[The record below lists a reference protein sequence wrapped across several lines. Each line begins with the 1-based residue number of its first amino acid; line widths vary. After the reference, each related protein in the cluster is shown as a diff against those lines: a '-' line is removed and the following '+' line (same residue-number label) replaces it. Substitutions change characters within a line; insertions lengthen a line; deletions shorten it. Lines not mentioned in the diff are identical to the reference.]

1 VCILPAAIAQDFTQ
15 RGTIEYRGLLFP
27 QDAANDR
34 ANTVGEAVFRYE
46 FSKLILPGVR
56 LFGTTETRVDTHH
69 QVERRFFVNFSD
81 RTNQRP
87 PFNIRRASIV
97 FGKGPLTVEL
107 GKQLIRWGKADILN
121 PTDRFAPRD
130 FLSVVDTD
138 VLGVL
143 AGRATLEIGSDTLEL
158 VVQPRFTPSRM
169 PLLNQRWAVLP
180 FAVEEGE
187 TRYPGGPQYG
197 LRWNHI
203 GRGFE
208 TSVSFFD
215 GHHHLPLFSGL
226 PVERFFPNLRTV
238 GADAAMPLPWFTV
251 KAEAAWFTT
260 KTPQA
265 DEYVLHVWQ
274 LERQVGELSLV
285 GGYAGEWVTRRRNPF
300 GFTPDRGLARAFLGR
315 AGYTID
321 SRRSVA
327 SEWAVR
333 ENGDGVWGRF
343 EYSQSFGQHWRAI
356 GGFTLIRGDTADF
369 LGQYRRN
376 SHVFLTFRYS
386 F

>member
-1 VCILPAAIAQDFTQ
+1 M
-15 RGTIEYRGLLFP
+15 
-27 QDAANDR
+27 
-34 ANTVGEAVFRYE
+34 FRYE

-56 LFGTTETRVDTHH
+56 LLGTTETRVDSHH

-81 RTNQRP
+81 RTTQRP
-87 PFNIRRASIV
+87 PFNIRRASIL
-97 FGKGPLTVEL
+97 FGKGPLTVEV

-121 PTDRFAPRD
+121 PTDRFAARD
-130 FLSVVDTD
+130 YLSVVDTEF
-138 VLGVL
+138 LGVL
-143 AGRATLEIGSDTLEL
+143 AGRATVEHGPDTLEL
-158 VVQPRFTPSRM
+158 VIQPRFTPSRM
-169 PLLNQRWAVLP
+169 PLFNQRWTVVPEPLRGLAIQD
-180 FAVEEGE
+180 AGA
-187 TRYPGGPQYG
+187 RYPGGPQYG
-197 LRWNHI
+197 VRWNHL
-203 GRGFE
+203 GAGFE

-215 GHHHLPLFSGL
+215 GYHHLPLFAGVATNGSVA
-226 PVERFFPNLRTV
+226 VERFYPKLRTV
-238 GADAAMPLPWFTV
+238 GADAAVPLPWFTV
-251 KAEAAWFTT
+251 KAEAAWFTS

-285 GGYAGEWVTRRRNPF
+285 GGYAGEWVTKRRNPF
-300 GFTPDRGLARAFLGR
+300 GFTPDRGLSRAFLGR

-321 SRRSVA
+321 TRRSVA

-333 ENGDGVWGRF
+333 EDGDGAWGRF